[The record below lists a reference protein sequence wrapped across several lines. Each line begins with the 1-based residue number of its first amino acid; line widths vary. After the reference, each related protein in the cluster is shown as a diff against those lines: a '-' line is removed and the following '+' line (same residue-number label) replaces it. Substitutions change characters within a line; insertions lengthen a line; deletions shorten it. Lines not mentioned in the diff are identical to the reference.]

1 MKRKLIILLMIFA
14 FQFGTAQETNCAD
27 KESKL
32 DQYLKEKDYAKAKE
46 VWNDIKMTCLT
57 SSEKSLQLGLQLQ
70 QYNIEIASREDKEKE
85 VREIL
90 GLFKLYDKTFPNNN
104 NGNFEKSAMALY
116 LNKVGTNNEIYI
128 LLDQAYELQKKT
140 FQNPEAI
147 FVYLQ
152 LYVEKYKSEKA
163 TITIDKLFSKYT
175 DVISLIE
182 MNKETVPANQ
192 EIYDRV
198 LVSMESLMK
207 DFLVCENIVSHAKNN
222 FQNKINDIYWL
233 QSVAKMLSVSCKNA
247 PIFESIAAEL
257 HSKKPSAKSA
267 YYLATYNLNTAKQD
281 KAIEFFSESVKLE
294 SDRMTKATTAYT
306 IASILST
313 TDKEKSKE
321 MVLTAIE
328 NNPVNGRYYIFLG
341 NLYANAV
348 TECGTNDLE
357 KNAIYKLASD
367 TVLKAVLVEPRL
379 KGTAEELS
387 KSYLQKTITTKAYS
401 KTVKLGCWINQTITF

>member
-1 MKRKLIILLMIFA
+1 
-14 FQFGTAQETNCAD
+14 
-27 KESKL
+27 
-32 DQYLKEKDYAKAKE
+32 
-46 VWNDIKMTCLT
+46 
-57 SSEKSLQLGLQLQ
+57 
-70 QYNIEIASREDKEKE
+70 
-85 VREIL
+85 
-90 GLFKLYDKTFPNNN
+90 
-104 NGNFEKSAMALY
+104 
-116 LNKVGTNNEIYI
+116 
-128 LLDQAYELQKKT
+128 
-140 FQNPEAI
+140 
-147 FVYLQ
+147 
-152 LYVEKYKSEKA
+152 
-163 TITIDKLFSKYT
+163 
-175 DVISLIE
+175 

-222 FQNKINDIYWL
+222 FQNKTNDVYWL

-247 PIFESIAAEL
+247 PIFESIATEL
-257 HSKKPSAKSA
+257 HTRKPSAKSA

-294 SDRMTKATTAYT
+294 SDKMTKATTAYT

-328 NNPVNGRYYIFLG
+328 NNPTNGRYYIFLG

-348 TECGTNDLE
+348 SECGTNDLE

-367 TVLKAVLVEPRL
+367 TVLKAILVEPRL
-379 KGTAEELS
+379 KGTSEELS
-387 KSYLQKTITTKAYS
+387 KSYLQKIITTKANTKS
-401 KTVKLGCWINQTITF
+401 VKIGCWINQTVIL

>member
-32 DQYLKEKDYAKAKE
+32 AKYLSENDYIKAKE

-57 SSEKSLQLGLQLQ
+57 SSEKSFQLGLQLQ

-90 GLFKLYDKTFPNNN
+90 GLFKLYDKTFPNNS

-116 LNKVGTNNEIYI
+116 LNKVGTNNEIYS
-128 LLDQAYELQKKT
+128 LLDQAFELQKKT
-140 FQNPEAI
+140 FQDPEAI

-152 LYVEKYKSEKA
+152 LYVEKYKAEKS
-163 TITIDKLFSKYT
+163 TITSDKLLSKYT

-222 FQNKINDIYWL
+222 FQNKTNDVYWL

-247 PIFESIAAEL
+247 PIFESIATEL
-257 HSKKPSAKSA
+257 HTRKPSAKSA

-281 KAIEFFSESVKLE
+281 KAIEFFSE
-294 SDRMTKATTAYT
+294 
-306 IASILST
+306 
-313 TDKEKSKE
+313 
-321 MVLTAIE
+321 
-328 NNPVNGRYYIFLG
+328 
-341 NLYANAV
+341 
-348 TECGTNDLE
+348 
-357 KNAIYKLASD
+357 
-367 TVLKAVLVEPRL
+367 
-379 KGTAEELS
+379 
-387 KSYLQKTITTKAYS
+387 
-401 KTVKLGCWINQTITF
+401 